1 MNNVIN
7 KAPKANCIYP
17 MPNLKRVAYLKP
29 IITNPQIE
37 VGDYTYYDDPESV
50 HNFEKNVLYLFDH
63 VGDKL
68 IIGKFCQIASGVRF
82 IMNGGNHN
90 MHGFTTYP
98 FEITGFKLPGDYPT
112 QNSKGNTIV
121 GNDVWLGNS
130 VTVMPGI
137 TIGDGAI
144 VGTNALVTR
153 NVEPY
158 TIVGGNPARK
168 IRDRFD
174 DETKALL
181 LQLQWWNWN
190 TKKIIE
196 NISTLDSGDL
206 VKLKMLADA

>member
-1 MNNVIN
+1 M
-7 KAPKANCIYP
+7 
-17 MPNLKRVAYLKP
+17 
-29 IITNPQIE
+29 
-37 VGDYTYYDDPESV
+37 
-50 HNFEKNVLYLFDH
+50 
-63 VGDKL
+63 
-68 IIGKFCQIASGVRF
+68 
-82 IMNGGNHN
+82 
-90 MHGFTTYP
+90 
-98 FEITGFKLPGDYPT
+98 
-112 QNSKGNTIV
+112 